1 MIANDLRFVLLAN
14 RTVLALLLLGPQA
27 ILLSRPMVVGP
38 VLSLGS
44 GMTFRAKTDGR

>member
-1 MIANDLRFVLLAN
+1 MVVDDLRLVLLAH

-27 ILLSRPMVVGP
+27 ILLSRPMIVDP